1 MSKMLYYQSHVFKNP
16 VLSEKNTTKDRQ
28 IKNLILSNSIFHEGI
43 LIFPQGIKMI
53 T

>member
-1 MSKMLYYQSHVFKNP
+1 MNSIE
-16 VLSEKNTTKDRQ
+16 EKNTTKDRQ
-28 IKNLILSNSIFHEGI
+28 IKYIILSNSIFHEGI